1 MPATLVNIG
10 AGGACIRLPNDTLTG
25 CRLVELV
32 MPGREGSRCWPALVI
47 HRSGSLLGLMF
58 DRPRSREVAH
68 LLSDGVRSR
77 VSQDPRGS
85 RDYRIA

>member
-32 MPGREGSRCWPALVI
+32 MPGREGFRRWQALVI
-47 HRSGSLLGLMF
+47 HRNGSLLGLMF

-68 LLSDGVRSR
+68 LLADGVRSR
-77 VSQDPRGS
+77 LPNGS